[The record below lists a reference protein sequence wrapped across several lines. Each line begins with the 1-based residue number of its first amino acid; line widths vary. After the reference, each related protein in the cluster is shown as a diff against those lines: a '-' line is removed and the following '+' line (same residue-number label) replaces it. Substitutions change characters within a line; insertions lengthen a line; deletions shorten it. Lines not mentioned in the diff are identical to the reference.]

1 MRKNRAK
8 GAITNL
14 GGITHPLHY
23 VLSKYHTPPQLQ
35 PPFRGVERLEIIPPL
50 ASSKWGMILPASCQ
64 VVLAP
69 SGW

>member
-1 MRKNRAK
+1 MTEKRAK
-8 GAITNL
+8 GTITYLRGNN
-14 GGITHPLHY
+14 HPLHY